1 MLISPR
7 PKNFVPDIYFNGS
20 IIQRVSCVKYLGM
33 YIDDKLSFV
42 PQVNDVCTRLSRFQG
57 ITYSLAPFIPQ
68 NILLNLYNSLIYP
81 IFTQHII
88 IWGCLPQIHVNK
100 ITVVINNI
108 LRNILRVH
116 RGVNNIPLVSTN
128 YLYNTL
134 GLLKFTDTY
143 KLFILKF
150 IHLVF
155 YDRVDLFIDNFSE
168 WLPQGYTTRNRRINL
183 PVVRTEVE
191 KRSVIFQCCRLIQ
204 SLPEDLLQ
212 PQSKSSLNVKFR
224 KFAISKYN

>member
-1 MLISPR
+1 MLYLSDPDLDVCAAKMNSVLVELSSWLTRNRLVANISKTKIMLISPR

-20 IIQRVSCVKYLGM
+20 LIQRVSCIKYLGM
-33 YIDDKLSFV
+33 YIDDKLF
-42 PQVNDVCTRLSRFQG
+42 PQVNDVCTKLSRFQG

-108 LRNILRVH
+108 LRNILRVQI
-116 RGVNNIPLVSTN
+116 GVNNIPLVSTN
-128 YLYNTL
+128 YLCNNL

-143 KLFILKF
+143 KLLILKF
-150 IHLVF
+150 IHLF
-155 YDRVDLFIDNFSE
+155 FMIM
-168 WLPQGYTTRNRRINL
+168 W
-183 PVVRTEVE
+183 
-191 KRSVIFQCCRLIQ
+191 IFL
-204 SLPEDLLQ
+204 
-212 PQSKSSLNVKFR
+212 
-224 KFAISKYN
+224 